1 MGRGE
6 LDRKQVERAVR
17 RLSARGRYW
26 FTRRHLFYELRRRGL
41 VDPAVSGDAEMDQF
55 VELLAAHERQQGRL
69 ERLVRPEEVPPVTA
83 GLPLESDV
91 LDYAVR
97 RVIVFEHL
105 DLLLMFA
112 HSGFHHKM
120 VVALV
125 TADGFPSHV
134 WGRLRE
140 QLDAGLTTTFYAL
153 HDCTSEG
160 YGLRARVARQLA
172 GWERARTAD
181 AGLHLA
187 QAMELGVPLRRGTPA
202 AVDAGLVADPKEAS
216 MLAEGSYAH
225 FAAIRPL
232 RAMRWVYGRLVRR
245 AEDAGFG

>member
-1 MGRGE
+1 MGTAK
-6 LDRKQVERAVR
+6 LDQQQVARAVR

-41 VDPAVSGDAEMDQF
+41 VDSTVSGDAEMDRFAEVLDAYEGQ
-55 VELLAAHERQQGRL
+55 HGRL
-69 ERLVRPEEVPPVTA
+69 ERLVRPEEVPAVTA
-83 GLPLESDV
+83 GPPLESDI

-112 HSGFHHKM
+112 KSGFHHKM
-120 VVALV
+120 VVALA
-125 TADGFPSHV
+125 TADGFPAHV

-160 YGLRARVARQLA
+160 YGLRARLAGQLA

-187 QAMELGVPLRRGTPA
+187 HAMELGVPLRRGPPV
-202 AVDAGLVADPKEAS
+202 AVDAETVGDPKEAS

-225 FAAIRPL
+225 FEAIRPL
-232 RAMRWVYGRLVRR
+232 RAMRWVFGRLVRR